1 MSASPQ
7 KVPRLPPRWFI
18 RAAWKVHRAMYRSTG
33 GRFGIWN
40 PKPGGWGALQL
51 TTTGRRSGE
60 SRSVMVGYFCD
71 GPNLVTLAMNGWGAA
86 EPAWWLNL
94 TAHPDA
100 SVVSRSWRGPV
111 VGRAAVG
118 EERDRLWA
126 KWVAIEAGLEGFAA
140 LRPRPTSVV
149 VLEPQVRVASR

>member
-7 KVPRLPPRWFI
+7 KLPRLPPRWFI
-18 RAAWKVHRAMYRSTG
+18 RAAWKVHRAMYRATA

-60 SRSVMVGYFCD
+60 SRSVMVGYFSD

-86 EPAWWLNL
+86 EPAWWLTL

-100 SVVSRSWRGPV
+100 SVVSRCWRGPV
-111 VGRAAVG
+111 IGRAAVG

-126 KWVAIEAGLEGFAA
+126 KWVAIDAGLEGFAA
-140 LRPRPTSVV
+140 LRPRPTSIV
-149 VLEPQVRVASR
+149 VLEPQVQVASR